1 MIKERT
7 ERDKLETG
15 IKVLKLTQAETKD
28 FNIRLAIQD
37 DIHALQMKLDG
48 VTPTGHSP
56 IECIG
61 CGS

>member
-37 DIHALQMKLDG
+37 EIHALQMKLDG

>member
-1 MIKERT
+1 MITEKEKLQT
-7 ERDKLETG
+7 E
-15 IKVLKLTQAETKD
+15 IKVLILKQEEATD
-28 FNIRLAIQD
+28 FDMRLAIQD
-37 DIHALQMKLDG
+37 NIHALKMKLDG